1 MAINKKAFVTRFIQE
16 VWTDGN
22 VEAADSYVARQY
34 TIHHDPGDP
43 WEGQTLDLAG
53 FKDRVRQSRA
63 PFPDQRFT
71 IRALIGERDKMVAT
85 WLWQGTHAGDVPGF
99 PASGKHVTMS
109 GVTVYSFEG
118 AKLSGHWQVAD
129 RLSIFR
135 QLSGQPG

>member
-1 MAINKKAFVTRFIQE
+1 MTTNKKAFVTRFIQE

-22 VEAADSYVARQY
+22 VAAADTYIARRY

-43 WEGQTLDLAG
+43 WDGQTLDLAE

-71 IRALIGERDKMVAT
+71 IKGLIGERDKIVAT
-85 WLWQGTHAGDVPGF
+85 WDWKGTHEGDAPGF
-99 PASGKHVTMS
+99 PASGKVITMS
-109 GVTVYSFEG
+109 GMTVYYFDGS
-118 AKLSGHWQVAD
+118 KISGHWQIVD

-135 QLSGQPG
+135 QLSN

>member
-1 MAINKKAFVTRFIQE
+1 MSRANTPSITTRAILGRAKPSTSPA
-16 VWTDGN
+16 
-22 VEAADSYVARQY
+22 
-34 TIHHDPGDP
+34 
-43 WEGQTLDLAG
+43 